1 MVRHHGSHVGSKS
14 RSFSECLPINDILC
28 IHSLSRLAIK
38 YQLRANGSKLTSEDA
53 QIIENKRIRLQ
64 RLIDMF
70 EHQADSFLL
79 HQGRMDDAPISSL
92 RNYDEYDNVDSLDH
106 ASDRDTESAS
116 LPSHHPILRTSD
128 GSGMETL
135 HQENLPILLPSS
147 LGWEWCVSNGVQSL
161 AVKEAQ
167 LRHAQAN
174 DSIHR
179 IRLALGFKSAL
190 FRTQV
195 RPANTQQTKTRAWN
209 AVHSVDTTVH
219 EHARIYS
226 MARDAYPRI
235 RNGCA
240 AGPDFPRLQK
250 DDLHIATLVLGS
262 EQTGQRNKQQSWIW
276 GFGRTVEDDE
286 TWMNDC
292 KLPYSLG
299 GILLCSSIEQ
309 LKGFIGSVQ
318 RHSLK
323 DGWMNKTASIM
334 KLNGFLHTFI
344 PMQRH
349 GRSSWYMLHRCH

>member
-1 MVRHHGSHVGSKS
+1 
-14 RSFSECLPINDILC
+14 
-28 IHSLSRLAIK
+28 
-38 YQLRANGSKLTSEDA
+38 
-53 QIIENKRIRLQ
+53 
-64 RLIDMF
+64 MF

-79 HQGRMDDAPISSL
+79 HQGRIDDAPISSL
-92 RNYDEYDNVDSLDH
+92 RNYEEYDNVDSLDH
-106 ASDRDTESAS
+106 SSDKDPESAA

-135 HQENLPILLPSS
+135 HQEDLSILLPSS
-147 LGWEWCVSNGVQSL
+147 LGWEWCVSHGVQSL

-174 DSIHR
+174 ESIHR

-226 MARDAYPRI
+226 MARDAYRRI
-235 RNGCA
+235 RNGYA
-240 AGPDFPRLQK
+240 AGPDFPQLQK

-276 GFGRTVEDDE
+276 GFGQTVKDDE
-286 TWMNDC
+286 IWMNDC
-292 KLPYSLG
+292 KLSYSMG
-299 GILLCSSIEQ
+299 GILLCSYIEQ

-318 RHSLK
+318 RHSLN
-323 DGWMNKTASIM
+323 DGWKSKTASIM

-344 PMQRH
+344 PKQRL
-349 GRSSWYMLHRCH
+349 GRNSWYLLQRCH